1 MGYIRPWRG
10 GFSWEVIGMLK
21 EKISEDLKKAMREKD
36 EVRVRTLRMVI
47 AAIKNFEV
55 EKMREATDED
65 VVEVIQREA
74 KKRRE
79 AIEEYEKAGR
89 EDLAESERAELAVLQ
104 EYLPKQLSEE
114 EIRKLAL
121 EVIKEVGASSPKDL
135 GKVMKVIM
143 PRVKG
148 RADGKVVNRIVRE
161 ILQS

>member
-1 MGYIRPWRG
+1 
-10 GFSWEVIGMLK
+10 MLK
-21 EKISEDLKKAMREKD
+21 EKIQKDLKEAMKSKN

-55 EKMREATDED
+55 EKMKDATDEE
-65 VVEVIQREA
+65 VLQVIQKEA

-89 EDLAESERAELAVLQ
+89 EDLVKSEKEELEVLM
-104 EYLPKQLSEE
+104 EYLPKQLSED
-114 EIRKLAL
+114 EIRSIAL
-121 EVIKEVGASSPKDL
+121 EVVKEVGASSLKDL

-148 RADGKVVNRIVRE
+148 RTDGKVVNRIVRE
-161 ILQS
+161 ILES